1 MKPVDLPQLV
11 PAIEAALARSA
22 ELSKLR
28 NTGQQLQNALNENR
42 EISMAIGVIMERRRL
57 DRHQAFEVLRTSAR
71 TQRRKIGELAQEL
84 LSAAEVLNTNK
95 LD

>member
-1 MKPVDLPQLV
+1 
-11 PAIEAALARSA
+11 
-22 ELSKLR
+22 
-28 NTGQQLQNALNENR
+28 
-42 EISMAIGVIMERRRL
+42 MAIGVIMERRRL